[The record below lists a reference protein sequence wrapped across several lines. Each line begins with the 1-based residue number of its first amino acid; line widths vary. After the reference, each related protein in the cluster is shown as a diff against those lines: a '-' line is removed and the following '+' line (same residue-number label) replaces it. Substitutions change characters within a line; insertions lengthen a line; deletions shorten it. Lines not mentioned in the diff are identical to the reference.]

1 MKTVLIP
8 VAGLTLVSGLVWRPF
23 AAKSPMTELRK
34 QAASQLVKSYAVLG
48 KNKSEGSFYGLVKS
62 PGIKRGNSYALASVL
77 FKNVP
82 TGAAAVVLKS
92 DTYYCVCCINNG
104 APVLDQVFNSLS
116 DAVAELAPITKLL
129 NITPRANFEN
139 QIGFQFVDGLEA
151 KLIGPKK
158 NRSKPIFEVPDSP
171 IKFILIS
178 GLLLGA
184 GFWYMQSQIEEKE
197 RAEAARLKAQQEADP
212 VPKYM
217 RNKMLEESSAG
228 MPVATIYSML
238 AKLAAVDIKPDGWD
252 LQVVKC
258 AEYKCTLE
266 YQRNLGMYVDLKLPS
281 GFVMEYKTPV
291 DLNKAFASA
300 LFDTANFTLPDY
312 THTYEEFIKNDFGN
326 MGQMWLIA
334 GIGISMSNPEL
345 WPKTPGVPPTFR
357 HPMAIEAGS
366 MKITN
371 VPLTLFSNLLETKPF
386 NVHVKAI
393 EIKPVSK
400 DGVIDLTVNVDAFYH
415 VKQ

>member
-23 AAKSPMTELRK
+23 AAKNPMVELRK
-34 QAASQLVKSYAVLG
+34 QAASQLAKSYAVLG
-48 KNKSEGSFYGLVKS
+48 KNKSEGSFYGLIKS
-62 PGIKRGNSYALASVL
+62 SGIKRGNCYALASVL

-82 TGAAAVVLKS
+82 TGAAAVVIKS

-104 APVLDQVFNSLS
+104 EPVLDQVFNSLS
-116 DAVAELAPITKLL
+116 DALAELEAITKLL
-129 NITPRANFEN
+129 KITPRCNFDN
-139 QIGFQFVDGLEA
+139 QIGFQFVEGLEA

-158 NRSKPIFEVPDSP
+158 NRSRPISEVPDSP

-178 GLLLGA
+178 GLLIGA
-184 GFWYMQSQIEEKE
+184 GFWYMQAQIEEKE
-197 RAEAARLKAQQEADP
+197 RAETARLKAQQEADP

-217 RNKMLEESSAG
+217 RNKMLEESKAA
-228 MPVATIYSML
+228 MPITTIYGML
-238 AKLAAVDIKPDGWD
+238 AKLAAVDIKPEGWD

-281 GFVMEYKTPV
+281 SFVMEYKSPV
-291 DLNKAFASA
+291 DLNKAFA
-300 LFDTANFTLPDY
+300 TASFETASFNLPDY

-326 MGQMWLIA
+326 LGQMWLIA
-334 GIGISMSNPEL
+334 GIGLSMSNPEL
-345 WPKTPGVPPTFR
+345 WPMTPGVPPTFR
-357 HPMAIEAGS
+357 HPMAIKAGS

-371 VPLTLFSNLLETKPF
+371 VPLPLLSNLLETKPF
-386 NVHVKAI
+386 NVHVKSL
-393 EIKPVSK
+393 EIKPVNK
-400 DGVIDLTVNVDAFYH
+400 DGATDLTVNVDAFYH